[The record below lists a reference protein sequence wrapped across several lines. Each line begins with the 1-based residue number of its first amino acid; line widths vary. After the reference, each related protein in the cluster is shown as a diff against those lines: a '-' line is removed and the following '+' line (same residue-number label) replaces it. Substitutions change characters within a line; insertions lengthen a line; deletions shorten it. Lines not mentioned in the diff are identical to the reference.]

1 MIYLDNAATT
11 WPKPPC
17 VTEAVVTA
25 LKKYGANPGRGGH
38 QMSMAAS
45 REVYLCR
52 ETAAKMFHLEDPS
65 RVVFVLNC
73 TMALNM
79 ALKGILASGGRV
91 TVSDL
96 EHNAVM
102 RPLYAISP
110 GKPVYDIAHVV
121 VGDDDATVENFRRA
135 LTPETKAIVCTHASN
150 VFGVRLPIRRLGAL
164 AREKGMLFVVDGA
177 QTAGV
182 LPIDMEDCN
191 IDFLCLAGHKGL
203 YGPMGTGMLLC
214 SGRFDL
220 PTLIEGGTGSQSL
233 LLEQPNDLPDRLES
247 GTPNTP
253 GICGLRAGM
262 EWVSTR
268 GIENICR
275 KETRLMALAHDLL
288 TEIPGIRLYTTRPE
302 EGLCAPVLSL
312 NLEGH
317 CSEELAVELNRYGV
331 AVRAG
336 LHCAPSAHRTYGT
349 APSGTARLAP
359 SVHTTRQ
366 EIEQACRAIRKCAVS
381 GQWGNP
387 PSQWKK

>member
-52 ETAAKMFHLEDPS
+52 EIAAKMFHLEDPS

-121 VGDDDATVENFRRA
+121 AGDDDATVENFRRA
-135 LTPETKAIVCTHASN
+135 LTPETKAIVCT
-150 VFGVRLPIRRLGAL
+150 
-164 AREKGMLFVVDGA
+164 
-177 QTAGV
+177 
-182 LPIDMEDCN
+182 
-191 IDFLCLAGHKGL
+191 
-203 YGPMGTGMLLC
+203 
-214 SGRFDL
+214 
-220 PTLIEGGTGSQSL
+220 
-233 LLEQPNDLPDRLES
+233 
-247 GTPNTP
+247 
-253 GICGLRAGM
+253 
-262 EWVSTR
+262 
-268 GIENICR
+268 
-275 KETRLMALAHDLL
+275 
-288 TEIPGIRLYTTRPE
+288 
-302 EGLCAPVLSL
+302 LSL
-312 NLEGH
+312 IH
-317 CSEELAVELNRYGV
+317 
-331 AVRAG
+331 
-336 LHCAPSAHRTYGT
+336 
-349 APSGTARLAP
+349 
-359 SVHTTRQ
+359 
-366 EIEQACRAIRKCAVS
+366 I
-381 GQWGNP
+381 
-387 PSQWKK
+387 